1 VEETQNELVYKG
13 HKVWVKKKKNG
24 ISSESHYSND
34 LKDLLGAMNSKTC
47 IEVSMRGQNLNLLKS
62 FVQEWINE
70 HFAKQT
76 GEVN

>member
-1 VEETQNELVYKG
+1 
-13 HKVWVKKKKNG
+13 
-24 ISSESHYSND
+24 
-34 LKDLLGAMNSKTC
+34 
-47 IEVSMRGQNLNLLKS
+47 MRGQNLNLLKS